1 MPTSVKKIILPH
13 INLSLNLS
21 LTSGLKNVGCW
32 ANITSIVKG
41 RDPFEPEGRPI
52 LYESLVALFVPL
64 NRSWPWVG
72 VHPTINLNI
81 GIFVDLTTIGERH
94 WRCIKDIQLNI
105 LFSNLKK
112 KKIKFSIF
120 KWWRFNFSCNSFILR
135 ISNLLYKMEHLLNF
149 KSIEIFKVWLLRKGH
164 KIWINLPT
172 FLWCY
177 LLASKKKWKIVSN
190 FVTF

>member
-1 MPTSVKKIILPH
+1 MAEECWMLSKYNVHCERPWPLWAWGSAHFVWISRRPLCTTESKLALGWRPPH
-13 INLSLNLS
+13 NQSQHRHFRWPHDYWGASL
-21 LTSGLKNVGCW
+21 KVH
-32 ANITSIVKG
+32 KG
-41 RDPFEPEGRPI
+41 HPAEYPLFQPE
-52 LYESLVALFVPL
+52 
-64 NRSWPWVG
+64 
-72 VHPTINLNI
+72 
-81 GIFVDLTTIGERH
+81 
-94 WRCIKDIQLNI
+94 
-105 LFSNLKK
+105 

>member
-1 MPTSVKKIILPH
+1 MRTSFRKIILPH
-13 INLSLNLS
+13 INMGLNLS
-21 LTSGLKNVGCW
+21 LTSWLKNVGCW

-81 GIFVDLTTIGERH
+81 DIFVDLTTIGERH

-112 KKIKFSIF
+112 K
-120 KWWRFNFSCNSFILR
+120 
-135 ISNLLYKMEHLLNF
+135 
-149 KSIEIFKVWLLRKGH
+149 
-164 KIWINLPT
+164 
-172 FLWCY
+172 
-177 LLASKKKWKIVSN
+177 SN
-190 FVTF
+190 FQFWSYGDLIFRVIVLLHAFQIYFIKWNTF

>member
-1 MPTSVKKIILPH
+1 MNELIHFEHFILIFHCNNHLINIFLQKSRKSCALLSEKSFCH
-13 INLSLNLS
+13 ILSLNLS
-21 LTSGLKNVGCW
+21 LTSWLKNVGCW

-64 NRSWPWVG
+64 NRSRPWVG

-81 GIFVDLTTIGERH
+81 DIFVDLTTIGERH

-112 KKIKFSIF
+112 IKFSIL
-120 KWWRFNFSCNSFILR
+120 KLWNFNFS
-135 ISNLLYKMEHLLNF
+135 YK
-149 KSIEIFKVWLLRKGH
+149 
-164 KIWINLPT
+164 
-172 FLWCY
+172 
-177 LLASKKKWKIVSN
+177 
-190 FVTF
+190 